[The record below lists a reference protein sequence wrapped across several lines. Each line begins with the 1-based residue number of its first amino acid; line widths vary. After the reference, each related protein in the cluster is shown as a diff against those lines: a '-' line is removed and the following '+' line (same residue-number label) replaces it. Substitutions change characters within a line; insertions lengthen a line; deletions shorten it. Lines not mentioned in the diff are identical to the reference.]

1 MSNVN
6 SANQSDYKSQ
16 VATFRASYRQLID
29 WARSRVI
36 AEKSVDHLLAMA
48 EFYGSLRW
56 ENFNGIYEDSDLQG
70 IVQRKVLQSRYLR
83 LPDLTRKQ
91 GGTVLIA
98 SALYESGG
106 HSRVVLNLL
115 KAFKEDAQHRL
126 LITRHVASHYRDDLD
141 KHGIVYQ
148 LCASRGIELI
158 NEILAYCAAADRIVL
173 HIHPDDI
180 IATTAVTIL
189 AASGKPIIFYNHAD
203 HVFSFGISSA
213 TVVCEVSNYGIE
225 LSKRTHRVKEYSYLG
240 IPIDILGTTAASNT
254 PTSKKQSQTVL
265 SGGASYK
272 YVPGKTSF
280 SNLVDNV
287 LERRDDVT
295 FLLVG
300 PTGKEPWWTAVRERW
315 GNRIQ
320 FLGGLLTYRQYLDT
334 LASSDVYVDSFPITG
349 GTAFPE
355 ALLRKKLVTGLSNPI
370 QGYSPAD
377 ALRVADVQ
385 ELSEEVIRLLDRD
398 PASMRKVEQVRESA
412 MAAHSMSSFR
422 ERVKNIYAG
431 IYDKSAPSE
440 VSIDTHWLER
450 RWENGKSVSLSYS
463 EDLWFRLPLR
473 YCIGFKFKFSRL
485 FGVEG
490 HEDSLNLMR
499 RIVVKPL
506 PGLVRAC
513 LRHIRRQ
520 AHSIYLLTSFVKGG
534 VKPGQ

>member
-1 MSNVN
+1 MSKVN
-6 SANQSDYKSQ
+6 SANQSDHESQ
-16 VATFRASYRQLID
+16 VATFCASYRQLID

-36 AEKSVDHLLAMA
+36 AEKNVDHLLAMA

-56 ENFNGIYEDSDLQG
+56 GNFNGIYEDSDLQG
-70 IVQRKVLQSRYLR
+70 IVQKKVLQSRHLH

-98 SALYESGG
+98 SSLYKSGG
-106 HSRVVLNLL
+106 HSRVVLNWL

-126 LITRHVASHYRDDLD
+126 LITRHVASDYRDDLD
-141 KHGIVYQ
+141 KHGIIYQ

-173 HIHPDDI
+173 LIHPSDI
-180 IATTAVTIL
+180 ITTTAGTIL

-213 TVVCEVSNYGIE
+213 TVVCEVSSYGIE
-225 LSKRTHRVKEYSYLG
+225 LNKRTHRVKEYSYLG
-240 IPIDILGTTAASNT
+240 IPIDFLGTTAASNI

-265 SGGASYK
+265 SGGDSYK
-272 YVPGKTSF
+272 YAPGKTCF

-287 LERRDDVT
+287 LDKRDDIT

-320 FLGGLLTYRQYLDT
+320 FMGGMLTYGQYLDT

-355 ALLRKKLVTGLSNPI
+355 ALLSGKLVTGLSNPI

-385 ELSEEVIRLLDRD
+385 ELSEEIIRLLDRD
-398 PASMRKVEQVRESA
+398 PASMSKVEQARECA
-412 MAAHSMSSFR
+412 MAIHSLASFR

-431 IYDKSAPSE
+431 IYDKSAPSK

-450 RWENGKSVSLSYS
+450 RWKNGKSVSLSYR
-463 EDLWFRLPLR
+463 EELWFRLPLR
-473 YCIGFKFKFSRL
+473 YCIGFKFRFSRL

-490 HEDSLNLMR
+490 HKDSLNLMR
-499 RIVVKPL
+499 RIFVKPL
-506 PGLVRAC
+506 PGLIRTC
-513 LRHIRRQ
+513 LRHVRRHIR
-520 AHSIYLLTSFVKGG
+520 SSWLFTSFR
-534 VKPGQ
+534 